1 MGMLSWIFGDRAP
14 APKAAAHPRESG
26 SFWSTHAN
34 DGPRP
39 KGAAADFVQ
48 STLATILGKL
58 PKLAT
63 ADHAMDDMGGGG
75 IALKMQAA
83 AMNIPEVLAM
93 WYASQTF
100 IGYQLAAILAQ
111 HWLIDKACTVP
122 ARDAIRQGFDVVNV
136 DGDDID
142 PKALKQI
149 HKADR
154 RMRLNWNLE
163 QFVRMGRIFGIRI
176 ALFKVE
182 STDPLYYEQPFNP
195 DGITPGSYK
204 GIVQVDPYW
213 TSPQLDMG
221 SSSMPDSQH
230 FYEPT
235 FWLISGR
242 KYHRSHLIIFRNGD
256 LPDMLKPQYMYGG
269 VPLPQR
275 IMERV
280 YGAERTANEAP
291 QLVQTKRTTVWLTD
305 MAQFAALGDEGIQRM
320 NDWVAYRDNYAVK
333 MGDKSGDEF
342 AQFDTSLAD
351 LDNVIMTQYQIVAA
365 AANMP
370 STKLLGTVPKG
381 FNSTGEYE
389 EASYHEELES
399 IQAHDLTPFIERHH
413 LLVIRSEVPELKDV
427 ETTVEWRPLD
437 TPTAKEQADMN
448 LVKAQTG
455 AALIQSGAISSENEQ
470 ERLKRDPA
478 SGYAALELTPPPDP
492 ELEADLEDDD
502 PAEDAQAR
510 A

>member
-1 MGMLSWIFGDRAP
+1 MFAWLRSKPAAAP
-14 APKAAAHPRESG
+14 ATAAPTE
-26 SFWSTHAN
+26 SFWSTHAF
-34 DGPRP
+34 DGMRRGSAGDKVLDVLTSMRAKFP
-39 KGAAADFVQ
+39 KF
-48 STLATILGKL
+48 STS
-58 PKLAT
+58 
-63 ADHAMDDMGGGG
+63 DHAMDDAGNGG
-75 IALKMQAA
+75 IALKLQAQ

-136 DGDDID
+136 EGDDID
-142 PKALKQI
+142 EKALKKI
-149 HKADR
+149 HRADR
-154 RMRLNWNLE
+154 RMRLNWNME
-163 QFVRMGRIFGIRI
+163 QFIRMGRIFGVRI
-176 ALFKVE
+176 VLFKVE
-182 STDPLYYEQPFNP
+182 STDPDYYTNPFNP
-195 DGITPGSYK
+195 DGVTPGSYK
-204 GIVQVDPYW
+204 GMVQVDPYW
-213 TSPQLDMG
+213 CSPQMDVAAA
-221 SSSMPDSQH
+221 SRTDTEH

-235 FWLISGR
+235 YWLINGT

-291 QLVQTKRTTVWLTD
+291 QLVQTKRTTVWLTNLE
-305 MAQFAALGDEGIQRM
+305 ALAAAGDEGLERM
-320 NDWVAYRDNYAVK
+320 NQFVNFRDNYAVK
-333 MGDKSGDEF
+333 IGGLNADEF
-342 AQFDTSLAD
+342 QQFDTSLGD

-365 AANMP
+365 QANMP
-370 STKLLGTVPKG
+370 ATKLLGTVPKG

-399 IQAHDLTPFIERHH
+399 IQAHDLTRLVERHH
-413 LLVIRSEVPELKDV
+413 LLVIRSELPELKDI

-437 TPTAKEQADMN
+437 TPTATEQAAMN
-448 LVKAQTG
+448 LTKAQTG
-455 AALIQSGAISSENEQ
+455 TALIQSGAISPENEQ

-478 SGYAALELTPPPDP
+478 SGYAALDLTPPPDP

-502 PAEDAQAR
+502 AAQDPQAG

>member
-1 MGMLSWIFGDRAP
+1 MGMFSWITGSKSAP
-14 APKAAAHPRESG
+14 APKPARAEPA
-26 SFWSTHAN
+26 SFWSTHAF
-34 DGPRP
+34 DSVSSRE
-39 KGAAADFVQ
+39 KASAFLTD
-48 STLATILGKL
+48 TLSAIRAKL
-58 PKLAT
+58 PRFAT
-63 ADHAMDDMGGGG
+63 ADHAMDDAGNGG
-75 IALKMQAA
+75 IALKLQAQ

-122 ARDAIRQGFDVVNV
+122 ARDAIRQGFDIVNV

-142 PKALKQI
+142 PAVLKKL

-154 RMRLNWNLE
+154 RMRLNWNME

-182 STDPLYYEQPFNP
+182 STDPQYYEKPFNP
-195 DGITPGSYK
+195 DGVTKGSYK

-213 TSPQLDMG
+213 CAPQMDIAA
-221 SSSMPDSQH
+221 SSRPDTEH

-235 FWLISGR
+235 WWLIHGTR
-242 KYHRSHLIIFRNGD
+242 YHRSHLVIFRNGD
-256 LPDMLKPQYMYGG
+256 LPDLLKPQYMYGG

-291 QLVQTKRTTVWLTD
+291 QLVQTKRTNVWLTD
-305 MAQFAALGDEGIQRM
+305 MAKFTALGDEAIDRM
-320 NDWVAYRDNYAVK
+320 NQWISWRDNYSVK
-333 MGDKSGDEF
+333 LGDKEGDQF
-342 AQFDTSLAD
+342 DQFDTSLGD

-365 AANMP
+365 QANMP
-370 STKLLGTVPKG
+370 ATKLLGTVPKG

-399 IQAHDLTPFIERHH
+399 IQAHDLTRLVERHH
-413 LLVIRSEVPELKDV
+413 LLVIRSEVPELKDI

-448 LVKAQTG
+448 LTKAQTG
-455 AALIQSGAISSENEQ
+455 SQLIQSGAISPENEQ

-492 ELEADLEDDD
+492 ELAAELDDD
-502 PAEDAQAR
+502 DSAEDSPAKP
-510 A
+510 

>member
-1 MGMLSWIFGDRAP
+1 MGMFSWLRGDRAT
-14 APKAAAHPRESG
+14 APKAESKSEAG
-26 SFWSTHAN
+26 SYWSTHAF
-34 DGPRP
+34 DGPRKP
-39 KGAAADFVQ
+39 GEAADKVLDFM
-48 STLATILGKL
+48 SSLRAKL
-58 PKLAT
+58 PKFAT
-63 ADHAMDDMGGGG
+63 ADHAMDDAGNGG
-75 IALKMQAA
+75 IALKLQAQ

-142 PKALKQI
+142 PEALKKL

-154 RMRLNWNLE
+154 RMRLNWNME

-182 STDPLYYEQPFNP
+182 STDPDYYTNPFNP
-195 DGITPGSYK
+195 DGVTKGSYK

-213 TSPQLDMG
+213 CSPMMDLAA
-221 SSSMPDSQH
+221 SSRPDTEH

-235 FWLISGR
+235 FWQINGT

-256 LPDMLKPQYMYGG
+256 LPDLLKPQYMYGG

-305 MAQFAALGDEGIQRM
+305 MAQFTAKGDEALQLM

-333 MGDKSGDEF
+333 LGDKAGDEF
-342 AQFDTSLAD
+342 NQFDTSLAD

-365 AANMP
+365 QANMP
-370 STKLLGTVPKG
+370 ATKLLGTVPKG

-399 IQAHDLTPFIERHH
+399 IQAHDLTRLVERHH
-413 LLVIRSEVPELKDV
+413 LLVIRSELPELKGI

-437 TPTAKEQADMN
+437 SLTAKEQADVN

-455 AALIQSGAISSENEQ
+455 VQLIQSGAISPENEQ

-492 ELEADLEDDD
+492 ELQADLEDDD
-502 PAEDAQAR
+502 PAENAPAKS
-510 A
+510 

>member
-1 MGMLSWIFGDRAP
+1 MFDWLRPKPTAAP
-14 APKAAAHPRESG
+14 AKHGNEPA
-26 SFWSTHAN
+26 SFWSTHAFDSVRSREN
-34 DGPRP
+34 
-39 KGAAADFVQ
+39 AAAKVMDFM
-48 STLATILGKL
+48 SSLRSKL
-58 PKLAT
+58 PKFAT
-63 ADHAMDDMGGGG
+63 ADHAMDDAGNGG
-75 IALKMQAA
+75 IALKLQAQ

-142 PKALKQI
+142 PKALKKL

-154 RMRLNWNLE
+154 KMRLTWNMQE
-163 QFVRMGRIFGIRI
+163 FIRKGRIFGVRI
-176 ALFKVE
+176 MLFKVE
-182 STDPLYYEQPFNP
+182 STDPDYYANPFNA
-195 DGITPGSYK
+195 DGVTKGSYK

-213 TSPQLDMG
+213 CSPLMDVAA
-221 SSSMPDSQH
+221 SSRPDTEH

-235 FWLISGR
+235 WWLINGQ

-256 LPDMLKPQYMYGG
+256 LPDLLKPQYMYGG

-291 QLVQTKRTTVWLTD
+291 QLVQTKRTTVWLTN
-305 MAQFAALGDEGIQRM
+305 MTQFAAAGDDALAKM

-333 MGDKSGDEF
+333 MGDKEGDEF
-342 AQFDTSLAD
+342 EQFDTSLGD

-365 AANMP
+365 QANMP
-370 STKLLGTVPKG
+370 ATKLLGTVPKG

-399 IQAHDLTPFIERHH
+399 IQTHDLTPLVERHH
-413 LLVIRSEVPELKDV
+413 LLVIRSELPELKGV

-437 TPTAKEQADMN
+437 TPTAAEQATMN
-448 LVKAQTG
+448 LTKAQTG
-455 AALIQSGAISSENEQ
+455 AALIQSGAISPENEQ

-492 ELEADLEDDD
+492 ELQAELDDEDDD
-502 PAEDAQAR
+502 AAEDSQAG

>member
-1 MGMLSWIFGDRAP
+1 MFDWLRSKPAAAP
-14 APKAAAHPRESG
+14 AKQAEAG
-26 SFWSTHAN
+26 SYWSTHAF
-34 DGPRP
+34 DGPRKP
-39 KGAAADFVQ
+39 GEAADKVLDFM
-48 STLATILGKL
+48 SSLRAKL
-58 PKLAT
+58 PKFAT
-63 ADHAMDDMGGGG
+63 ADHAMDDAGNGG
-75 IALKMQAA
+75 IALKLQAQ

-142 PKALKQI
+142 PEALKKL

-154 RMRLNWNLE
+154 RMRLNWNME

-182 STDPLYYEQPFNP
+182 STDLDYYTNPFNP
-195 DGITPGSYK
+195 DGVTKGSYK

-213 TSPQLDMG
+213 CSPMMDLAA
-221 SSSMPDSQH
+221 SSRPDTEH

-235 FWLISGR
+235 FWQINGT

-256 LPDMLKPQYMYGG
+256 LPDLLKPQYMYGG

-305 MAQFAALGDEGIQRM
+305 MAQFTAKGDEALQLM

-333 MGDKSGDEF
+333 LGDKAGDEF
-342 AQFDTSLAD
+342 NQFDTSLAD

-365 AANMP
+365 QANMP
-370 STKLLGTVPKG
+370 ATKLLGTVPKG

-399 IQAHDLTPFIERHH
+399 IQAHDLTRLVERHH
-413 LLVIRSEVPELKDV
+413 LLVIRSELPELKGI

-437 TPTAKEQADMN
+437 SLTAKEQADVN

-455 AALIQSGAISSENEQ
+455 VQLIQSGAISPENEQ

-492 ELEADLEDDD
+492 ELQADLEDDD
-502 PAEDAQAR
+502 PAENAPAKS
-510 A
+510 

>member
-1 MGMLSWIFGDRAP
+1 MGMFSWVFGRREAP
-14 APKAAAHPRESG
+14 DAKAEEPEEAASI
-26 SFWSTHAN
+26 WSTHKAER
-34 DGPRP
+34 DRK
-39 KGAAADFVQ
+39 KGADV
-48 STLATILGKL
+48 LAEVSWQLVAKL
-58 PKLAT
+58 PRFAT
-63 ADHAMDDMGGGG
+63 ADHAMDDAGIGG
-75 IALKMQAA
+75 IALKLQAT

-111 HWLIDKACTVP
+111 HWLIDKACTMP

-136 DGDDID
+136 DGDDIE
-142 PKALKQI
+142 PKVLKKL

-154 RMRLNWNLE
+154 RMRLNANMLE
-163 QFVRMGRIFGIRI
+163 FVRKGRIFGVRI
-176 ALFKVE
+176 VLFKVE

-195 DGITPGSYK
+195 DGVTKGSYK
-204 GIVQVDPYW
+204 GMVQVDPYW
-213 TSPQLDMG
+213 CAPQMDIAA
-221 SSSMPDSQH
+221 SSRPDTEH

-235 FWLISGR
+235 WWLINGT

-256 LPDMLKPQYMYGG
+256 LPDLLKPQYMYGG

-305 MAQFAALGDEGIQRM
+305 MAKFIAGGDASAERMAA
-320 NDWVAYRDNYAVK
+320 WVNLRDNYSVK
-333 MGDKSGDEF
+333 MGDKDGESFE
-342 AQFDTSLAD
+342 QFDTTLSD

-365 AANMP
+365 QAEMP
-370 STKLLGTVPKG
+370 ATKLLGTVPKG

-389 EASYHEELES
+389 EASYHESLES
-399 IQAHDLTPFIERHH
+399 IQTHDLTPLVERHH
-413 LLVIRSEVPELKDV
+413 LLVIRSEVPELKDI

-437 TPTAKEQADMN
+437 TPTAEEQATMN
-448 LVKAQTG
+448 KTKADTG
-455 AALIQSGAISSENEQ
+455 AVLVQSGAISPENEQ

-492 ELEADLEDDD
+492 ELEADLDDD
-502 PAEDAQAR
+502 DAAQDSRPR

>member
-1 MGMLSWIFGDRAP
+1 MFAWLRTKTVAAP
-14 APKAAAHPRESG
+14 AKPAERG
-26 SFWSTHAN
+26 SFWGEEPIWTTHAAERGN
-34 DGPRP
+34 GVAKAQEVIRQLAAKFPRH
-39 KGAAADFVQ
+39 AAP
-48 STLATILGKL
+48 G
-58 PKLAT
+58 
-63 ADHAMDDMGGGG
+63 HAMDDMGGGG

-100 IGYQLAAILAQ
+100 IGYQLAAILSQ

-142 PKALKQI
+142 EKALRKL

-163 QFVRMGRIFGIRI
+163 QFVRMGRIFGVRI
-176 ALFKVE
+176 ALFKVD

-195 DGITPGSYK
+195 DGVTPGSYK

-213 TSPQLDMG
+213 TSPQMDVG
-221 SSSMPDSQH
+221 SASRPDSQH

-235 FWLISGR
+235 YWLINGQ

-256 LPDMLKPQYMYGG
+256 LPDLLKPQYMYGG

-305 MAQFAALGDEGIQRM
+305 MSKVAALGDDALQRF
-320 NDWVAYRDNYAVK
+320 NDWVAYRDNYAIK
-333 MGDKSGDEF
+333 LGDKEGDSFE
-342 AQFDTSLAD
+342 QFDTSLAD

-399 IQAHDLTPFIERHH
+399 IQSHDLTPFIERHH
-413 LLVIRSEVPELKDV
+413 LLVIRSELPELRNV

-437 TPTAKEQADMN
+437 SPTAKEQADTN

-455 AALIQSGAISSENEQ
+455 AALIASGAISSENEQ
-470 ERLKRDPA
+470 ERIKRDPA
-478 SGYAALELTPPPDP
+478 SGYAALELTPPPNP
-492 ELEADLEDDD
+492 ELEAELDDADDD
-502 PAEDAQAR
+502 TAQDPQAR

>member
-1 MGMLSWIFGDRAP
+1 MFDWLRSKPAAAP
-14 APKAAAHPRESG
+14 AKAAPSE
-26 SFWSTHAN
+26 SFWSTHAL
-34 DGPRP
+34 DGMKP
-39 KGAAADFVQ
+39 AAAGAKVAGILD
-48 STLATILGKL
+48 TIRSKL
-58 PKLAT
+58 PRFET
-63 ADHAMDDMGGGG
+63 ADHAMDDAGNGG
-75 IALKMQAA
+75 IALKLQAQ
-83 AMNIPEVLAM
+83 AMNLPEVLAL

-122 ARDAIRQGFDVVNV
+122 ARDAIRQGFDIVNV

-142 PKALKQI
+142 PEALKAL

-176 ALFKVE
+176 ALFKVD
-182 STDPLYYEQPFNP
+182 STDPDYYSNPFNP
-195 DGITPGSYK
+195 DGVTPDSYK

-213 TSPQLDMG
+213 CSPMLDLAA
-221 SSSMPDSQH
+221 SSRPDSMH

-235 FWLISGR
+235 YWLINGT

-305 MAQFAALGDEGIQRM
+305 MTQFAAAGDEGAERM
-320 NDWVAYRDNYAVK
+320 AQWVNFRDNYAVK
-333 MGDKSGDEF
+333 LGGLNADKYE
-342 AQFDTSLAD
+342 QFDTSLAD

-365 AANMP
+365 QANMP
-370 STKLLGTVPKG
+370 ATKLLGTVPKG
-381 FNSTGEYE
+381 FNSTGDYE
-389 EASYHEELES
+389 EDSYHEELES
-399 IQAHDLTPFIERHH
+399 IQTHDLTPFVERHH
-413 LLVIRSEVPELKDV
+413 LLVARSEIPALKNI

-437 TPTAKEQADMN
+437 TLTAVEQADVN
-448 LVKAQTG
+448 LKKAQTG
-455 AALIQSGAISSENEQ
+455 AQLVQSGAISSENEQ

-478 SGYAALELTPPPDP
+478 SGYAALELTPPTEPD
-492 ELEADLEDDD
+492 ELEPEDDD
-502 PAEDAQAR
+502 PTQDPPSES
-510 A
+510 

>member
-1 MGMLSWIFGDRAP
+1 MFSWLRSKP
-14 APKAAAHPRESG
+14 AAQAKEPALPATV
-26 SFWSTHAN
+26 WSTHAL
-34 DGPRP
+34 DGARAPGVLTAKVQDFMSSLRAKFP
-39 KGAAADFVQ
+39 KF
-48 STLATILGKL
+48 
-58 PKLAT
+58 PT
-63 ADHAMDDMGGGG
+63 ADHAMDDSGLGG
-75 IALKMQAA
+75 IALKLQAQ

-142 PKALKQI
+142 PKALKKL

-154 RMRLNWNLE
+154 RMRLTFNMQE
-163 QFVRMGRIFGIRI
+163 FVRKGRIFGVRI
-176 ALFKVE
+176 MLFRVD
-182 STDPLYYEQPFNP
+182 STDPDYYLNPFNP
-195 DGITPGSYK
+195 DGVTPGSYK
-204 GIVQVDPYW
+204 GMVQVDPYW
-213 TSPQLDMG
+213 CSPQMDIAA
-221 SSSMPDSQH
+221 SSRPDTEH

-235 FWLISGR
+235 WWLINGQ

-256 LPDMLKPQYMYGG
+256 LPDLLKPQYMYGG

-291 QLVQTKRTTVWLTD
+291 QLVQTKRTIVWKTNMTAFVANEND
-305 MAQFAALGDEGIQRM
+305 SATKMA
-320 NDWVAYRDNYAVK
+320 DWVAFRDNYAVK
-333 MGDKSGDEF
+333 IGDKEADDFE
-342 AQFDTSLAD
+342 QFDTSLGD

-365 AANMP
+365 QANMP
-370 STKLLGTVPKG
+370 ATKLLGTVPKG

-399 IQAHDLTPFIERHH
+399 IQTHDLTPLVERHH
-413 LLVIRSEVPELKDV
+413 LLVIRSELPELKDI

-448 LVKAQTG
+448 LTKAQTG
-455 AALIQSGAISSENEQ
+455 TALIQSGAISPENEQ

-492 ELEADLEDDD
+492 ELQAELDADPDDD
-502 PAEDAQAR
+502 ADEDPQAG

>member
-1 MGMLSWIFGDRAP
+1 MGMFSWIFGGGSTP
-14 APKAAAHPRESG
+14 APKPARQEG
-26 SFWSTHAN
+26 DSFWSTHAF
-34 DGPRP
+34 DGRRKP
-39 KGAAADFVQ
+39 GAAAAAVQDFM
-48 STLATILGKL
+48 SGLRAKL
-58 PKLAT
+58 PKFAT
-63 ADHAMDDMGGGG
+63 ADHAMDDAGNGG
-75 IALKMQAA
+75 IALKLQAQ

-122 ARDAIRQGFDVVNV
+122 ARDAIRQGFDIVNV

-142 PKALKQI
+142 PDALKKL

-154 RMRLNWNLE
+154 RMRLTFNMHE
-163 QFVRMGRIFGIRI
+163 FVRKGRIFGVRI
-176 ALFKVE
+176 MLFKVD
-182 STDPLYYEQPFNP
+182 STDPDYYVNPFNP
-195 DGITPGSYK
+195 DGVTKGAYK
-204 GIVQVDPYW
+204 GMVQVDPYW
-213 TSPQLDMG
+213 CSPMMDIAA
-221 SSSMPDSQH
+221 SSRPDTEH

-235 FWLISGR
+235 WWLINGQ
-242 KYHRSHLIIFRNGD
+242 KYHRSHLVIFRNGE
-256 LPDMLKPQYMYGG
+256 LPDLLKPQYMYGG

-305 MAQFAALGDEGIQRM
+305 MTQFTALGDEGIQRM

-333 MGDKSGDEF
+333 MGDKTGDEF
-342 AQFDTSLAD
+342 QQFDTSLGD

-365 AANMP
+365 QANIP
-370 STKLLGTVPKG
+370 ATKLLGTVPKG

-399 IQAHDLTPFIERHH
+399 IQTHDLTPLVERHH
-413 LLVIRSEVPELKDV
+413 LLVARSEIPELKGI

-448 LVKAQTG
+448 LTKAQTG

-492 ELEADLEDDD
+492 ELAADLEDDD
-502 PAEDAQAR
+502 APEDSQAG

>member
-1 MGMLSWIFGDRAP
+1 MGMFSWIFGRRAP
-14 APKAAAHPRESG
+14 APKAEVREAG
-26 SFWSTHAN
+26 SFWSTHAF
-34 DGPRP
+34 DAPRQ
-39 KGAAADFVQ
+39 KGEASAKVLDFMAG
-48 STLATILGKL
+48 LRAKL
-58 PKLAT
+58 PRFAT
-63 ADHAMDDMGGGG
+63 AEHAMDDAGNGG
-75 IALKMQAA
+75 IALKLQAQ
-83 AMNIPEVLAM
+83 AMNIPEVLAL

-122 ARDAIRQGFDVVNV
+122 ARDAIRQGFDIVNV

-142 PKALKQI
+142 PEALKKL

-163 QFVRMGRIFGIRI
+163 QFIRMGRIFGIRI
-176 ALFKVE
+176 ALFKVD
-182 STDPLYYEQPFNP
+182 STDPEYYSNPFNP
-195 DGITPGSYK
+195 DGVTKGSYK

-213 TSPQLDMG
+213 CAPMLDLAA
-221 SSSMPDSQH
+221 SSRPDTQH

-235 FWLISGR
+235 YWLINGT

-256 LPDMLKPQYMYGG
+256 LPDILKPQYMYGG

-291 QLVQTKRTTVWLTD
+291 QLVQTKRTNVWLTD
-305 MAQFAALGDEGIQRM
+305 MAKFSALGDEAIEKM
-320 NDWVAYRDNYAVK
+320 NTWVAFRDNYSVK
-333 MGDKSGDEF
+333 LGDKEGDQF
-342 AQFDTSLAD
+342 DQFDTSLGD

-365 AANMP
+365 QANMP
-370 STKLLGTVPKG
+370 ATKLLGTVPKG

-413 LLVIRSEVPELKDV
+413 LLVIRSELPELKGI

-437 TPTAKEQADMN
+437 TLTAKEQADIN

-455 AALIQSGAISSENEQ
+455 QQLIQSGAISAENEQ

-492 ELEADLEDDD
+492 ELVAELSDDD
-502 PAEDAQAR
+502 SAEDAPAKP
-510 A
+510 